1 MNSRDIEPKVICKSG
16 IFWGDAVFRLLAGAS
31 VRVKFRDLSIIFA
44 GCIISSIACANV
56 TIEVCYDF
64 GCQSLQEVRLSG
76 KEWSSIRAIFDAE
89 DAVEER
95 GQIKRAV
102 ARMESLAGLY
112 TPTHLDKGGN
122 MPIQRSDERL
132 VRLPGQLDCIDES
145 INTSQYLELFEGA
158 GLLKFHDA
166 AGRVYRR
173 SFLSQHWAA
182 QVREKKT
189 GRHFVV
195 DSWFEDNGE
204 PPVLVAS
211 EVWHDLSL

>member
-1 MNSRDIEPKVICKSG
+1 MIIRKSG
-16 IFWGDAVFRLLAGAS
+16 IFWGDSVFRLLAGES
-31 VRVKFRDLSIIFA
+31 VRVKFRDLSIIVV
-44 GCIISSIACANV
+44 GCIISSIAWANV

-64 GCQSLQEVRLSG
+64 GCQSLQEVRLSD
-76 KEWSSIRAIFDAE
+76 KEWYSITAIFDAE
-89 DAVEER
+89 DAMQER

-102 ARMESLAGLY
+102 ARMESLVGRY

-122 MPIQRSDERL
+122 LPVQTGDEQL

-145 INTSQYLELFEGA
+145 INTSQYLALFAGA

-189 GRHFVV
+189 GRYFVV

-204 PPVLVAS
+204 LPVLVAS